1 MALTR
6 ATLTTGHLQRI
17 VQQVPELEAYILSK
31 TELECSIQQTLQ
43 QRPTPEYPDHTSVWI
58 FAYGSLIWNPILQY
72 GERRTGKIYGWHRR
86 FCMRTPAGRGTPD
99 RPGLTLALERGGS
112 CCGVAY
118 CIATEQLSS
127 ELLLLWQREMVVDSY
142 IPRWV
147 KVWADGQAIDAIAFT
162 INPQHPLYAPKL
174 SIIEMAASI
183 SRAQGALGSCT
194 EYLLQTIAGLA
205 NNGITDR
212 GLLKVRDRI
221 KDMQINTGG

>member
-6 ATLTTGHLQRI
+6 AKLTTGWLKRI
-17 VQQVPELEAYILSK
+17 IQQVPELETYLLSK
-31 TELECSIQQTLQ
+31 TELQASIQQTLQ
-43 QRPTPEYPDHTSVWI
+43 QRPTSKYAEHTGVWI

-72 GERRTGKIYGWHRR
+72 GARRKGTIYGWHRC
-86 FCMRTPAGRGTPD
+86 FCMRTPAGRGTPAC
-99 RPGLTLALERGGS
+99 PGLTLALERGGS
-112 CCGVAY
+112 CCGIAY
-118 CIATEQLSS
+118 CIATDHIST
-127 ELLLLWQREMVVDSY
+127 ELLLLWQREMIVGSY

-147 KVWADGQAIDAIAFT
+147 KVWTDGQTVDAIAFT

-221 KDMQINTGG
+221 RDMQINTGG